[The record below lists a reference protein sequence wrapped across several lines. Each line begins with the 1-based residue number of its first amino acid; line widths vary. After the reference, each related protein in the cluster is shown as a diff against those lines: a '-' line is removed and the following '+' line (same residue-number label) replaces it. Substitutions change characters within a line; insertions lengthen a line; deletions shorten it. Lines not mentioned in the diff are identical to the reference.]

1 MLAWPR
7 ISCSIFG
14 RVARLD
20 HQRRGGVPQIVNPE
34 TVTERGAVTGRYE
47 GGTPSVGQSH
57 DSAAGMVNTRSS
69 GRLPSMAAVRSMMM
83 NRDGPRL
90 VRLWDAEDDMPTDI
104 GEGAADIDAAAVQ
117 IDVADPQGGG
127 LAPAQAGVGQEQDK
141 QTPGARLAGQRED
154 LGVSEVDVIA
164 SLRRGSPRPRAG
176 FDRMRPLRTA

>member
-47 GGTPSVGQSH
+47 GGTPSVGQPY
-57 DSAAGMVNTRSS
+57 DSAAGHGEHEVV
-69 GRLPSMAAVRSMMM
+69 GPLAVDGGGQVDDDEPG

-90 VRLWDAEDDMPTDI
+90 VRLLGAEDDMPTDI
-104 GEGAADIDAAAVQ
+104 GEGAADIDAAAV
-117 IDVADPQGGG
+117 
-127 LAPAQAGVGQEQDK
+127 
-141 QTPGARLAGQRED
+141 
-154 LGVSEVDVIA
+154 
-164 SLRRGSPRPRAG
+164 
-176 FDRMRPLRTA
+176 